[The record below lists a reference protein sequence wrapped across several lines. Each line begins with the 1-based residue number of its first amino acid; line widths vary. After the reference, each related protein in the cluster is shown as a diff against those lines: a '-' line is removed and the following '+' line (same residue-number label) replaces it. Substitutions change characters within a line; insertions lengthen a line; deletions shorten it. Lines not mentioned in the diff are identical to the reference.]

1 MPVLVVGLLIVLVAL
16 IGGAAYG
23 INKLIPTRKQ
33 MNLSDY
39 YGQNEEGEAAL
50 ILGTEKLEQKAL
62 ISGDDV
68 YLPIDVVDGYLNQ
81 RYYWDSEDKKIPVS
95 YTHLDVYKRQ
105 AWNMS
110 VILLQQFLLLPM

>member
-1 MPVLVVGLLIVLVAL
+1 MTKKHMPVLVVGLLIVLVAL

-50 ILGTEKLEQKAL
+50 IWELRSLSRST
-62 ISGDDV
+62 DF
-68 YLPIDVVDGYLNQ
+68 
-81 RYYWDSEDKKIPVS
+81 R
-95 YTHLDVYKRQ
+95 
-105 AWNMS
+105 
-110 VILLQQFLLLPM
+110 

>member
-50 ILGTEKLEQKAL
+50 ILGTEKTVNQISMELGFQYPQHFNRIFKKATGL
-62 ISGDDV
+62 T
-68 YLPIDVVDGYLNQ
+68 P
-81 RYYWDSEDKKIPVS
+81 SEYRKTTV
-95 YTHLDVYKRQ
+95 
-105 AWNMS
+105 
-110 VILLQQFLLLPM
+110 

>member
-1 MPVLVVGLLIVLVAL
+1 MTKKHMPVLVVGLLIVLVAL

-81 RYYWDSEDKKIPVS
+81 RYYWDSENKKILMRLRPVLLKKQLQ
-95 YTHLDVYKRQ
+95 TVQ
-105 AWNMS
+105 AEWYG
-110 VILLQQFLLLPM
+110 